1 MAGFLFLREQT
12 VLVWVS
18 TLLAGN
24 ALREQRMSNLDL
36 GLSIALGI
44 GLAAAT
50 GFRVFLPLLVLSLA
64 AWSGHLNLNDSFAWL
79 GTPAAV
85 IMLGTAA
92 VVEVAAFYIPGVD
105 NLLDTLATP
114 GAVVAGT
121 IASAAVMTDMPP
133 MVKWTT
139 AVIAGGG
146 VAGLTQ
152 GLIAMLRA
160 KSTVFTGGI
169 GNSVIAT
176 AELGGASLIAILAL
190 AAPVAALALVV
201 LFFWLAFRLVRSL
214 ARRSPTEEKP
224 PH

>member
-1 MAGFLFLREQT
+1 M
-12 VLVWVS
+12 
-18 TLLAGN
+18 
-24 ALREQRMSNLDL
+24 EQRVSNLDL

-50 GFRVFLPLLVLSLA
+50 GFRLFLPLLVLSVA
-64 AWSGHLNLNDSFAWL
+64 AWSGHVSLNESFAWL

-121 IASAAVMTDMPP
+121 IASAAVMTDVPP

-146 VAGLTQ
+146 VAGVTQ
-152 GLIAMLRA
+152 GLTAMLRA
-160 KSTVFTGGI
+160 KSTVFTGGL
-169 GNSVIAT
+169 GNSAVAT
-176 AELGGASLIAILAL
+176 AELGGASLISILAL

-214 ARRSPTEEKP
+214 ARRAPAEEKT